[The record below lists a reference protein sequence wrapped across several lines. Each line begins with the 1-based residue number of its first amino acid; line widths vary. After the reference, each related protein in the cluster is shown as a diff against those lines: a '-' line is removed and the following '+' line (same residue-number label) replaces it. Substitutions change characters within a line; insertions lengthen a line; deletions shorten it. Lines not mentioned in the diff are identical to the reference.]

1 MFLFISHFWG
11 LYKQLIFLGF
21 ILIISIV
28 TYNLIPNFEREQFN
42 PDLVEEI
49 SSGTITTTTINT
61 EENNIVNESGEI
73 SEEEEIFQPNLYDSL
88 LINNQTK
95 RIDKNFTS
103 YLIIGSDERSSNSS
117 ASRGNV
123 KGSRADVIMIA
134 MVDEKSNV
142 SLVSLPRDLLIE
154 DPCTNNI
161 QRINSSY
168 TNNGC
173 GTNAENLSAVIL
185 NITGLKINN
194 FVKFSFEGFEEIID
208 SLDGVEICV
217 NETQREGYSFE
228 LQEGCNL
235 VNGEIALNW
244 IVSRNTEILDGEKLI
259 DVNGEDISN
268 WKPMPGVSDLTRIEK
283 QQQLILSLIEKIN
296 NFESFNSFL
305 DFVNALENA
314 FTIDQNISIVE
325 ATNLL
330 WNFRDLD
337 LENVNKLTVPT
348 YNYITQNGAQVL
360 ILDQNFFEFISS
372 QGLVDW

>member
-1 MFLFISHFWG
+1 MK

-61 EENNIVNESGEI
+61 EENNIVIESGEI

-372 QGLVDW
+372 QGLVD

>member
-1 MFLFISHFWG
+1 MKLN
-11 LYKQLIFLGF
+11 KQLIFLGF

-259 DVNGEDISN
+259 DVNGDDISN

-372 QGLVDW
+372 QGLVD

>member
-1 MFLFISHFWG
+1 MKLN
-11 LYKQLIFLGF
+11 KQLIFLGF
-21 ILIISIV
+21 IVIISV
-28 TYNLIPNFEREQFN
+28 VAYNLIPNFEREQFN

-61 EENNIVNESGEI
+61 EENDIVKEDGDI
-73 SEEEEIFQPNLYDSL
+73 SEDEEIFQPNLYDSL

-95 RIDKNFTS
+95 RIDKNYTS

-123 KGSRADVIMIA
+123 KGSRADVIMIV

-348 YNYITQNGAQVL
+348 YNYTTQNGAQVL

-372 QGLVDW
+372 QGLVD

>member
-1 MFLFISHFWG
+1 MKLN
-11 LYKQLIFLGF
+11 KQLVFLGF
-21 ILIISIV
+21 IITIGIV
-28 TYNLIPNFEREQFN
+28 AYNLIPNFEREQFN

-49 SSGTITTTTINT
+49 SSGTITTTTNNT
-61 EENNIVNESGEI
+61 EENNIVKESGDI

-123 KGSRADVIMIA
+123 KGSRADVIMIV

-142 SLVSLPRDLLIE
+142 SIVSLPRDLLIE

-235 VNGEIALNW
+235 VKGEIALNW

-283 QQQLILSLIEKIN
+283 QQQLILSLIDKIN

-337 LENVNKLTVPT
+337 LEKVNKLTVPT
-348 YNYITQNGAQVL
+348 YNYTTQNGAQVL

-372 QGLVDW
+372 QGLVD

>member
-1 MFLFISHFWG
+1 MK

-95 RIDKNFTS
+95 RIDQNFTS

-259 DVNGEDISN
+259 DVNGDDISN

-372 QGLVDW
+372 QGLVD

>member
-1 MFLFISHFWG
+1 MKLN
-11 LYKQLIFLGF
+11 KQLVFLGF
-21 ILIISIV
+21 IVTISIV
-28 TYNLIPNFEREQFN
+28 AYNLIPNFERELFD

-49 SSGTITTTTINT
+49 SSGTITTTTIKT
-61 EENNIVNESGEI
+61 EENNVVNESENI

-88 LINNQTK
+88 LVNNQTK

-117 ASRGNV
+117 ASRGDV
-123 KGSRADVIMIA
+123 KGSRADVIMIV

-244 IVSRNTEILDGEKLI
+244 IVSRNTEILDGDKVTDI
-259 DVNGEDISN
+259 NGEDISN
-268 WKPMPGVSDLTRIEK
+268 WKPMPGVSDLTRIQK

-314 FTIDQNISIVE
+314 FTIDQNISIIE

-330 WNFRDLD
+330 WNFRDLN
-337 LENVNKLTVPT
+337 LENVNRLTVPT
-348 YNYITQNGAQVL
+348 YNYKTQNGAQVL

-372 QGLVDW
+372 QGLVD

>member
-1 MFLFISHFWG
+1 MK

-42 PDLVEEI
+42 TDLVEEI

-259 DVNGEDISN
+259 DVNGDDISN

-372 QGLVDW
+372 QGLVD

>member
-1 MFLFISHFWG
+1 MKIN
-11 LYKQLIFLGF
+11 KQVIFLGF

-28 TYNLIPNFEREQFN
+28 AYNLIPNFEREQFN
-42 PDLVEEI
+42 PDLVEKI
-49 SSGTITTTTINT
+49 SSGAITTTTIKSG
-61 EENNIVNESGEI
+61 ENNIVEESEDNY
-73 SEEEEIFQPNLYDSL
+73 EEEEIFQPNLYDSL

-123 KGSRADVIMIA
+123 KGSRADVIMIV

-173 GTNAENLSAVIL
+173 GTDAENLSAVIL

-235 VNGEIALNW
+235 VKGEIALNW

-337 LENVNKLTVPT
+337 LENVNRLTVPT
-348 YNYITQNGAQVL
+348 YNYTTQNGAQVL

-372 QGLVDW
+372 QGLVD

>member
-1 MFLFISHFWG
+1 M
-11 LYKQLIFLGF
+11 
-21 ILIISIV
+21 
-28 TYNLIPNFEREQFN
+28 
-42 PDLVEEI
+42 
-49 SSGTITTTTINT
+49 
-61 EENNIVNESGEI
+61 
-73 SEEEEIFQPNLYDSL
+73 
-88 LINNQTK
+88 NQT
-95 RIDKNFTS
+95 
-103 YLIIGSDERSSNSS
+103 
-117 ASRGNV
+117 
-123 KGSRADVIMIA
+123 
-134 MVDEKSNV
+134 SNV

-173 GTNAENLSAVIL
+173 GTDAENLSAVIL

-259 DVNGEDISN
+259 DLNGEDISN

-372 QGLVDW
+372 QGLVD

>member
-1 MFLFISHFWG
+1 MKLN
-11 LYKQLIFLGF
+11 KQLIFLGF
-21 ILIISIV
+21 IVTISIV
-28 TYNLIPNFEREQFN
+28 AYNLIPNFEREQFN

-49 SSGTITTTTINT
+49 SSGTITTTTHNT
-61 EENNIVNESGEI
+61 EENNIVKEPGDI

-123 KGSRADVIMIA
+123 KGSRADVIMIV

-142 SLVSLPRDLLIE
+142 SIVSLPRDLLIE

-173 GTNAENLSAVIL
+173 GTDAENLSAVIL

-235 VNGEIALNW
+235 VKGEIALNW

-337 LENVNKLTVPT
+337 LEKVNKLTVPT
-348 YNYITQNGAQVL
+348 YNYTTQNGAQVL

-372 QGLVDW
+372 QGLVD